1 MEMLTQE
8 EKASLAEAAA
18 AAAAAAAA
26 EAAVEQFKS
35 NIFFLLISYK
45 YIDNN
50 ECKTFTF
57 PISIDDSKYEL
68 KFIFR
73 GEGDFDIVVSN
84 LETNIVINS
93 KINPIRF
100 SLIVGLFI
108 LYLTPSTVDL
118 DDKHEDGV
126 KVIKDDAR
134 RLLFTIRGGIN
145 YENFDV
151 TIKNPTVK
159 KDSCVVMGGK
169 KTKRKSNKRM
179 MKRKSK
185 KRMMK
190 RKSKNFFRR

>member
-8 EKASLAEAAA
+8 ETASLAEAAA
-18 AAAAAAAA
+18 AEAAA
-26 EAAVEQFKS
+26 EAAAAAVERFKS

-57 PISIDDSKYEL
+57 PIDIDDSNYEL

-118 DDKHEDGV
+118 DDKHQGAIKE
-126 KVIKDDAR
+126 IKDDAKHV
-134 RLLFTIRGGIN
+134 LSTIRGGISYQDFN
-145 YENFDV
+145 V
-151 TIKNPTVK
+151 IIKKPNVK
-159 KDSCVVMGGK
+159 KEKGG
-169 KTKRKSNKRM
+169 
-179 MKRKSK
+179 
-185 KRMMK
+185 
-190 RKSKNFFRR
+190 

>member
-1 MEMLTQE
+1 MEMLTKE
-8 EKASLAEAAA
+8 EKASLEEAAAEAAA
-18 AAAAAAAA
+18 A
-26 EAAVEQFKS
+26 AAVEQFKS
-35 NIFFLLISYK
+35 NIFFLLISYN

-50 ECKTFTF
+50 ECQTCTF
-57 PISIDDSKYEL
+57 PIDIDDSNYEL

-84 LETNIVINS
+84 LEPKKIVINS

-108 LYLTPSTVDL
+108 LYLTPPTVDL
-118 DDKHEDGV
+118 DDKHKDDV

-134 RLLFTIRGGIN
+134 RVLFTIRGGIRYKDFVVN
-145 YENFDV
+145 
-151 TIKNPTVK
+151 IKKPTVN
-159 KDSCVVMGGK
+159 KDSCVVMGG